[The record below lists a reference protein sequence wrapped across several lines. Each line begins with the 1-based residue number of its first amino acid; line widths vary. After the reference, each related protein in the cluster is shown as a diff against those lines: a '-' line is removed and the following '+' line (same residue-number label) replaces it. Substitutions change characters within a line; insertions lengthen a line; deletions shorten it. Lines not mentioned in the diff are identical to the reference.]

1 MGRKSVKKN
10 PNIYQRLRDGLDLT
24 REEASELLE
33 AISADRIE
41 KIENERSPAQPEEV
55 LLMSE
60 KYKAPSLCNY
70 YCANECPIGRRYV
83 PEVKVSNLA
92 QIILQMVS
100 SLNAVS
106 SQKDRLIEIAADS
119 QIENDELEDFV
130 SIQEQLEQSH
140 VPAAPEVD
148 TSHLPRGE
156 ILRDES
162 GTHYVNREFG
172 IACDLDGDWY
182 ILSDE
187 ELAQVAGLTVDTVAG
202 EDVRDAFA
210 SAQIFCEFG
219 ALRPSD
225 SASMML
231 MIEDLEKSGFPELSE
246 EEYREASVAE
256 LKPQADALGATRFS
270 ASENQVRVRPKQGQS
285 STGRMHRFLS
295 KQSTNC
301 RVL

>member
-130 SIQEQLEQSH
+130 SIQEQLEQIWINLIGNAIKFTPDGG
-140 VPAAPEVD
+140 VIGARCDKPGGTLVV
-148 TSHLPRGE
+148 E
-156 ILRDES
+156 IFD
-162 GTHYVNREFG
+162 NG
-172 IACDLDGDWY
+172 IALLYFQESSSVYSW
-182 ILSDE
+182 ISP
-187 ELAQVAGLTVDTVAG
+187 QVTL
-202 EDVRDAFA
+202 
-210 SAQIFCEFG
+210 
-219 ALRPSD
+219 PSI
-225 SASMML
+225 SHPA
-231 MIEDLEKSGFPELSE
+231 
-246 EEYREASVAE
+246 V
-256 LKPQADALGATRFS
+256 
-270 ASENQVRVRPKQGQS
+270 
-285 STGRMHRFLS
+285 
-295 KQSTNC
+295 
-301 RVL
+301 